1 MYAEEVGHYW
11 KTSRTSADAWIAKA
25 VKSEYHHAVGSGVI

>member
-25 VKSEYHHAVGSGVI
+25 VKQIEACGGTGGI